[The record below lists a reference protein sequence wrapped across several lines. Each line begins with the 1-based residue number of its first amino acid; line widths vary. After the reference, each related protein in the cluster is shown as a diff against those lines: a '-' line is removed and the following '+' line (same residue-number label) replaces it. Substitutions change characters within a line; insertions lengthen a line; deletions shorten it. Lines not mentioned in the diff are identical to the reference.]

1 MSKELDRRTA
11 IIEAVRAG
19 RSAKE
24 IISFFNYPKDVVYR
38 LKKEFHSCE
47 DKDSFTSER
56 KTHKRRS
63 DTVRTDDFVAE
74 VQEKVRDKPET
85 SMAALAAE
93 MGVHRSTISKTI
105 KDLGMKS
112 YTLRRRQLLTDATK
126 ERRLQKAKAL
136 LNDLKHE

>member
-1 MSKELDRRTA
+1 M
-11 IIEAVRAG
+11 
-19 RSAKE
+19 
-24 IISFFNYPKDVVYR
+24 
-38 LKKEFHSCE
+38 
-47 DKDSFTSER
+47 
-56 KTHKRRS
+56 
-63 DTVRTDDFVAE
+63 AE

-136 LNDLKHE
+136 LNDLKHESAGMLRFFSDEKNFIQDQKVNRQNDTK